1 MRFAAANFATA
12 LGASTLKMR
21 VDRARHCWAHA
32 LSTSAEAQR
41 RHLGDALNL
50 WAHPVCSKGKSLLGK
65 YSALKTSGLLHSLS
79 PSHRAREKSRDLY
92 KAFALV
98 HRYAW
103 TIRTND
109 ADPVRPLAANLH
121 VIPGQIVVLDE
132 EEHPPKATAKGNM

>member
-92 KAFALV
+92 KALSSPSFTDM
-98 HRYAW
+98 RGQFGP
-103 TIRTND
+103 TMRT
-109 ADPVRPLAANLH
+109 RCGLLRR
-121 VIPGQIVVLDE
+121 
-132 EEHPPKATAKGNM
+132 TCM